1 MKQKV
6 NVHFVQEKFPEKN
19 YGQYTF
25 PEGIYDAVRNR
36 SGGSKRAQLVV
47 CHVPRSM
54 RNKRWQG
61 KDQQYSKKKD
71 GETFREKNDQKNNKR

>member
-25 PEGIYDAVRNR
+25 PEGIYDAVRIDL
-36 SGGSKRAQLVV
+36 GAAKRAQLVV

-54 RNKRWQG
+54 RNKR
-61 KDQQYSKKKD
+61 
-71 GETFREKNDQKNNKR
+71 